1 MNKRIQQLAL
11 TSPGLLLLACVSAV
25 SAQPALL
32 DSNYVVPR
40 TEYGQPD
47 LQGIWSNAVVT
58 PLERPAELGDK
69 AFLDEEEA
77 EAYEQARLA
86 STNRDQRTD
95 NAEADI
101 LNAYNDFWWDS
112 GTNVV
117 ATRRTSLII
126 DPPDGR
132 IPRRSAEA
140 QARLA
145 AATFRGN
152 ASHEETGLS
161 TRCIHWSIVGPPMLP
176 GSYNNNY
183 QIVQTEDH
191 ILLVTE
197 MGHNTRIIPLD
208 NSNPPPGVRQWL
220 GVSRGH
226 WDGDTLVVETDSFS
240 NQTTFQGS
248 GENMQ
253 LTERFTRV
261 AEEILLYEFTVN
273 DPESFASPWSAQI
286 PSTRVDDLMYE
297 YACHEGNR
305 GLLGVLTGARLS
317 EAKEAA
323 GEEQ

>member
-1 MNKRIQQLAL
+1 MKRHPLQHCLACL
-11 TSPGLLLLACVSAV
+11 TVLLLAPA
-25 SAQPALL
+25 ALGQPALL
-32 DSNYVVPR
+32 DNSYKAPL

-69 AFLDEEEA
+69 AFLDEAEA
-77 EAYEQARLA
+77 AAYEQARLNA
-86 STNRDQRTD
+86 TNRDQRTD
-95 NAEADI
+95 DASADI

-112 GTNVV
+112 GTNIV

-126 DPPDGR
+126 DPPDGK
-132 IPRRSAEA
+132 IPQRTPAA

-191 ILLVTE
+191 VLLVTE
-197 MGHNTRIIPLD
+197 MGHNSRIIPL
-208 NSNPPPGVRQWL
+208 NAGSAPTGIPQWL
-220 GVSRGH
+220 GISRGH
-226 WDGDTLVVETDSFS
+226 FDGDTLVVETTGF
-240 NQTTFQGS
+240 NGQATFQGS
-248 GENMQ
+248 SANMN

-261 AEEILLYEFTVN
+261 ADDILLYEFTVD
-273 DPESFASPWSAQI
+273 DPESFARPWTAQI

-305 GLLGVLTGARLS
+305 GLLGVLTGARLA
-317 EAKEAA
+317 ETQETNGAQE
-323 GEEQ
+323 

>member
-1 MNKRIQQLAL
+1 MEIFRLPRFLAGLAL
-11 TSPGLLLLACVSAV
+11 LLIVPAAS
-25 SAQPALL
+25 SQPALL
-32 DSNYVVPR
+32 DSGYRAPW

-58 PLERPAELGDK
+58 PLERPAELGEK
-69 AFLDEEEA
+69 AFLNEEEA
-77 EAYEQARLA
+77 AAYEQARLNA
-86 STNRDQRTD
+86 TNRDQRTD
-95 NAEADI
+95 DASADI

-112 GTNVV
+112 GTNIV

-132 IPRRSAEA
+132 VPKRSPAA

-183 QIVQTEDH
+183 QIVQTEDFV
-191 ILLVTE
+191 LLVTE
-197 MGHNTRIIPLD
+197 MGHNRRVIPLGG
-208 NSNPPPGVRQWL
+208 SPAPEGISQWL
-220 GVSRGH
+220 GISSGH
-226 WDGDTLVVETDSFS
+226 FEGDTLVVETTGF
-240 NQTTFQGS
+240 NGMATFQGS
-248 GENMQ
+248 GENMH

-261 AEEILLYEFTVN
+261 ADDILLYEFTVD
-273 DPESFASPWSAQI
+273 DPESFDSAWTAQI

-317 EAKEAA
+317 EAQEAE
-323 GEEQ
+323 GEPQ

>member
-1 MNKRIQQLAL
+1 MRPACIKFPGLVTFLAL
-11 TSPGLLLLACVSAV
+11 FATPVMLT
-25 SAQPALL
+25 AQPELL
-32 DSNYVVPR
+32 DLDYQAPR

-47 LQGIWSNAVVT
+47 LQGIWSNAVIT
-58 PLERPAELGDK
+58 PLERPVELGDK
-69 AFLDEEEA
+69 AFLEEEEA
-77 EAYEQARLA
+77 AAYEQARLA
-86 STNRDQRTD
+86 ATNRDQRTE

-112 GTNVV
+112 GTSVV

-132 IPRRSAEA
+132 IPARTAAA

-183 QIVQTEDH
+183 QIVQTENH
-191 ILLVTE
+191 VLLVTE
-197 MGHNTRIIPLD
+197 MGHNKRIIPLD
-208 NSNPPPGVRQWL
+208 DSEAAPDQIRQWL
-220 GVSRGH
+220 GVSHGH
-226 WDGDTLVVETDSFS
+226 WEGETLVVETANFS
-240 NQTTFQGS
+240 GQATFQGS
-248 GENMQ
+248 GENMH

-261 AEEILLYEFTVN
+261 ADDILLYEFTVD
-273 DPESFASPWSAQI
+273 DPESFAQPWTAQI
-286 PSTRVDDLMYE
+286 PSVQVDDLMYE

-305 GLLGVLTGARLS
+305 GLLGILTGARLS
-317 EAKEAA
+317 EAE
-323 GEEQ
+323 GEE